1 MDSFSIGYANIAL
14 VKYWGKKQKNPVL
27 PFNPNLSLRLDKLK
41 TKTKIIKSSSND
53 DEFYINDEKQSKEEL
68 SKIINFIN
76 KFIPKNREKIKIISY
91 NSLPTAAGL
100 SSSSSGTMALVIAC
114 NEYFNLNKSKE
125 ELISIAKE
133 GSGSSCRSF
142 YKMASW
148 LEDGTV
154 KEIKSDINLAMMVL
168 VVNENRKEISS
179 RKAMEICVNTSS
191 NYNDWVCKAKN
202 DFSNMLDAIKKS
214 DFKKI
219 GEIAEDNALYMHST
233 TKKANPP
240 FSFLTNETYK
250 AIDIVKKLR
259 KKGIECYFTIDA
271 GPNVKILYQRENQD
285 LIYKEV
291 KKLWTKKII
300 LCME

>member
-154 KEIKSDINLAMMVL
+154 EEIKSDINLAMMVL

-191 NYNDWVCKAKN
+191 NYNDWVSKAKN

-219 GEIAEDNALYMHST
+219 GEIAEDNAIYMHST